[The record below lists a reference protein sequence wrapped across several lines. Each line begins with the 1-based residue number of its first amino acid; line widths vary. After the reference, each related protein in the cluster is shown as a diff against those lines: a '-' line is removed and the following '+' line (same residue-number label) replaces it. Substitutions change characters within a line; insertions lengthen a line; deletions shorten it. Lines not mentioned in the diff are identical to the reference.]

1 MKIKRIIASDMREA
15 MRQVRQLFGDEAVIL
30 SNRACP
36 EGVELVAA
44 IDFDEQA
51 IQLSAGRQAPHRVAG
66 ISSAL
71 ESKAAVESRPTA
83 PLEPLGDELTT
94 AELLAQRAKLMA
106 DRQTQAPPQVA
117 INSIPAKPTSPVI
130 PNPADNLAHG
140 AYADVWAE
148 FHAAVAGKS
157 EADQPAPAF
166 TQTKPEAA
174 RASRGVNQGVDWGVD
189 WGVNRGFDWAGS
201 PATPHVGVEEPLS
214 ELQREV
220 SQLRELFERQLAVL
234 EWHKYSAAHPI
245 ELETRERLQNLGLPL
260 GLAKSLAQ
268 TAAQQEPT
276 RALSAA
282 LRSLGQQIKTTAQA
296 QFNEGGIFAFIGP
309 TGVGKTTTLAKI
321 AAQAVLTHG
330 RDSIALI
337 TTDRFRIGAQEQL
350 RNYARILNIPL
361 HVARDEQHLSE
372 LLPAVSN
379 HRLVLIDTAGMSPRD
394 AQMMNL
400 LQKMPAIDRRVNLLL
415 VLSAQAQYSAMVDA
429 INRFSTLPLAGM
441 VLTKL
446 DETLLLGNALAALIH
461 SGLPL
466 VCSGVGQRVPEDLWY
481 PNSADLIK
489 QALEL
494 GQGEWARME
503 ANLSSPVFA
512 RQQSQA

>member
-1 MKIKRIIASDMREA
+1 MKIKRIIANDMREA
-15 MRQVRQLFGDEAVIL
+15 MRQVRQLFGDEALIL

-51 IQLSAGRQAPHRVAG
+51 IQLSAARQAPYRVAG
-66 ISSAL
+66 TSPQDRFGPSNQMPDAAPAVASS
-71 ESKAAVESRPTA
+71 
-83 PLEPLGDELTT
+83 DELTT
-94 AELLAQRAKLMA
+94 AELLAQRAKLKSE
-106 DRQTQAPPQVA
+106 RQMPPFPFA
-117 INSIPAKPTSPVI
+117 GHAEPAQG
-130 PNPADNLAHG
+130 AHCEG
-140 AYADVWAE
+140 WAE
-148 FHAAVAGKS
+148 FHAAVA
-157 EADQPAPAF
+157 DQPAPALNK
-166 TQTKPEAA
+166 TQLETP
-174 RASRGVNQGVDWGVD
+174 RAPWDG
-189 WGVNRGFDWAGS
+189 DWAPS
-201 PATPHVGVEEPLS
+201 HAQPHPSADEPLS
-214 ELQREV
+214 ELQRDV
-220 SQLRELFERQLAVL
+220 SQLRELFERQLSVL
-234 EWHKYSAAHPI
+234 EWHKYNTAHPI

-268 TAAQQEPT
+268 AAAQQEPT
-276 RALSAA
+276 RAFSAA
-282 LRSLGQQIKTTAQA
+282 LRLLGQQIKIAGQA
-296 QFNEGGIFAFIGP
+296 QFNQGGIFAFIGP

-372 LLPAVSN
+372 LLPAVSDR
-379 HRLVLIDTAGMSPRD
+379 RLVLIDTAGMSPRD
-394 AQMMNL
+394 TQMMNL
-400 LQKMPAIDRRVNLLL
+400 LHKMPKIDRRVNLLL

-481 PNSADLIK
+481 PSSADLMK
-489 QALEL
+489 QTLEL
-494 GQGEWARME
+494 GQGEWARRE
-503 ANLSSPVFA
+503 ESPLSPVFG
-512 RQQSQA
+512 RQKTPA

>member
-1 MKIKRIIASDMREA
+1 MKIKRIIANDMREA

-66 ISSAL
+66 TSSAF
-71 ESKAAVESRPTA
+71 ESKAAVESRRTA
-83 PLEPLGDELTT
+83 PSEPPADEFTT
-94 AELLAQRAKLMA
+94 AELLAQRAKLRA
-106 DRQTQAPPQVA
+106 DQQTQEPNHVA
-117 INSIPAKPTSPVI
+117 IKSSSTLFASSAT
-130 PNPADNLAHG
+130 PNPADTLAQG

-148 FHAAVAGKS
+148 FHAAVTDPS

-166 TQTKPEAA
+166 RQTKPEAA
-174 RASRGVNQGVDWGVD
+174 GVA
-189 WGVNRGFDWAGS
+189 WGVNRSGDWAGS
-201 PATPHVGVEEPLS
+201 PATPRAGVDEPLS

-220 SQLRELFERQLAVL
+220 SQLRELFERQLVVL
-234 EWHKYSAAHPI
+234 EWHKYNAAHPI
-245 ELETRERLQNLGLPL
+245 ELETRERLQNLGLPI

-268 TAAQQEPT
+268 TAAEQEPT

-282 LRSLGQQIKTTAQA
+282 LRSLGQQIKTTDQA

-372 LLPAVSN
+372 LLPAVAN
-379 HRLVLIDTAGMSPRD
+379 RRLVLIDTAGMSPRD
-394 AQMMNL
+394 TQMMNL
-400 LQKMPAIDRRVNLLL
+400 LQKMPVIDRRVNLLL

-429 INRFSTLPLAGM
+429 INRFSALPLAGM
-441 VLTKL
+441 ILTKL
-446 DETLLLGNALAALIH
+446 DETLLLGNALAALSH

-481 PNSADLIK
+481 PNSADLMK

-503 ANLSSPVFA
+503 ANLSAPVFA
-512 RQQSQA
+512 RQKSQA

>member
-51 IQLSAGRQAPHRVAG
+51 IQLSAARQAPHRVAG
-66 ISSAL
+66 VSSPL
-71 ESKAAVESRPTA
+71 TSKATVESQRAVPS
-83 PLEPLGDELTT
+83 EPPNQELTT
-94 AELLAQRAKLMA
+94 AELLAQRAKLIS
-106 DRQTQAPPQVA
+106 DRQTQEASKVA
-117 INSIPAKPTSPVI
+117 FESIPAHLASPNT
-130 PNPADNLAHG
+130 PSSADSLAHG

-148 FHAAVAGKS
+148 FHTAVA
-157 EADQPAPAF
+157 DQSAPAF
-166 TQTKPEAA
+166 AQTQPEVPPAPW
-174 RASRGVNQGVDWGVD
+174 SRNC
-189 WGVNRGFDWAGS
+189 
-201 PATPHVGVEEPLS
+201 ATPHASADEPLS

-220 SQLRELFERQLAVL
+220 SQLRELFERQLSVL
-234 EWHKYSAAHPI
+234 EWHKYNAAHPV

-268 TAAQQEPT
+268 AAAQQEPT

-282 LRSLGQQIKTTAQA
+282 LRALGQQIKIAGQA
-296 QFNEGGIFAFIGP
+296 QFNQGGIFAFIGP

-372 LLPAVSN
+372 LLPAVSDR
-379 HRLVLIDTAGMSPRD
+379 RLVLIDTAGMSPRD
-394 AQMMNL
+394 TQMMNL
-400 LQKMPAIDRRVNLLL
+400 LHKMPKINRRVNLLL

-481 PNSADLIK
+481 PSSADLIK
-489 QALEL
+489 QTLDL
-494 GQGEWARME
+494 GQGEWARRE
-503 ANLSSPVFA
+503 ESLSSPVFA
-512 RQQSQA
+512 REKSSA

>member
-1 MKIKRIIASDMREA
+1 
-15 MRQVRQLFGDEAVIL
+15 V
-30 SNRACP
+30 
-36 EGVELVAA
+36 
-44 IDFDEQA
+44 
-51 IQLSAGRQAPHRVAG
+51 
-66 ISSAL
+66 
-71 ESKAAVESRPTA
+71 
-83 PLEPLGDELTT
+83 
-94 AELLAQRAKLMA
+94 
-106 DRQTQAPPQVA
+106 
-117 INSIPAKPTSPVI
+117 
-130 PNPADNLAHG
+130 
-140 AYADVWAE
+140 
-148 FHAAVAGKS
+148 
-157 EADQPAPAF
+157 ADQPAPASS
-166 TQTKPEAA
+166 QTKPEALP
-174 RASRGVNQGVDWGVD
+174 ASWG
-189 WGVNRGFDWAGS
+189 GDWAGNR
-201 PATPHVGVEEPLS
+201 ATPQASVEEPLS

-220 SQLRELFERQLAVL
+220 SQLRELFERQLSVL
-234 EWHKYSAAHPI
+234 EWHKYNTAHPV

-268 TAAQQEPT
+268 AAAQQEPT

-282 LRSLGQQIKTTAQA
+282 LRALGQQIKIAGQA
-296 QFNEGGIFAFIGP
+296 QFNQGGIFAFIGP

-372 LLPAVSN
+372 LIPAVSDR
-379 HRLVLIDTAGMSPRD
+379 RLVLIDTAGMSPRD
-394 AQMMNL
+394 TQMMNL
-400 LQKMPAIDRRVNLLL
+400 LHKMPNIDRRVNLLL

-446 DETLLLGNALAALIH
+446 DETLLLGNALSALIH

-481 PNSADLIK
+481 PSSADLMK
-489 QALEL
+489 QTLEL
-494 GQGEWARME
+494 GQGEWARRE
-503 ANLSSPVFA
+503 ESLLSPVFGGQKSSA
-512 RQQSQA
+512 

>member
-51 IQLSAGRQAPHRVAG
+51 IRLSAGRQAPHRVAG
-66 ISSAL
+66 VSA
-71 ESKAAVESRPTA
+71 SIPSAAITQAIHHTTITDCRSDR
-83 PLEPLGDELTT
+83 TT
-94 AELLAQRAKLMA
+94 AELLALRAKNA
-106 DRQTQAPPQVA
+106 AERQAMPQPESSEPTQSSAVS
-117 INSIPAKPTSPVI
+117 NS
-130 PNPADNLAHG
+130 PADLVQA
-140 AYADVWAE
+140 AFADAWAE
-148 FHAAVAGKS
+148 FHTVADPHPSALLDAAPPPRS
-157 EADQPAPAF
+157 AP
-166 TQTKPEAA
+166 TSTLK
-174 RASRGVNQGVDWGVD
+174 ASSAWGVGLPD
-189 WGVNRGFDWAGS
+189 EPV
-201 PATPHVGVEEPLS
+201 ATSSDPGEALN
-214 ELQREV
+214 ELKTEM
-220 SQLRELFERQLAVL
+220 SQLRELFERQLSVL
-234 EWHKYSAAHPI
+234 EWHKYSAAHPV
-245 ELETRERLQNLGLPL
+245 ELETRERLQTLGLPL

-268 TAAQQEPT
+268 AAAQQEPT

-282 LRSLGQQIKTTAQA
+282 LKTLGQRINVSEHEVINQ
-296 QFNEGGIFAFIGP
+296 GGIFAFIGP

-350 RNYARILNIPL
+350 RNYARIFNIPL

-372 LLPAVSN
+372 LLPAVADR
-379 HRLVLIDTAGMSPRD
+379 RLVLIDTAGMSPRD
-394 AQMMNL
+394 LQMMNL
-400 LQKMPAIDRRVNLLL
+400 LKKMPEIDQRVNLLL

-429 INRFSTLPLAGM
+429 INRFQALPLAGM
-441 VLTKL
+441 ILTKL
-446 DETLLLGNALAALIH
+446 DETLLLGNALAALVH

-481 PNSADLIK
+481 PSTSDLIK
-489 QALEL
+489 QAIEL
-494 GQGEWARME
+494 GQGEWARTE
-503 ANLSSPVFA
+503 AEISPPFFTTQKVGA
-512 RQQSQA
+512 

>member
-51 IQLSAGRQAPHRVAG
+51 IRLSAARQAPHRVAG
-66 ISSAL
+66 AAITPEPNAANLPHSASL
-71 ESKAAVESRPTA
+71 KPNANANA
-83 PLEPLGDELTT
+83 NANADELTT
-94 AELLAQRAKLMA
+94 AELLAQRAKKAA
-106 DRQTQAPPQVA
+106 DRHTPEPAQFTGE
-117 INSIPAKPTSPVI
+117 SISAKPASI
-130 PNPADNLAHG
+130 HSQNPDDAFAQG

-148 FHAAVAGKS
+148 FHAAA
-157 EADQPAPAF
+157 ANQPAPAF
-166 TQTKPEAA
+166 TNKNPEAA
-174 RASRGVNQGVDWGVD
+174 QASWEADRAFSR
-189 WGVNRGFDWAGS
+189 
-201 PATPHVGVEEPLS
+201 ATQSASADEPLS

-220 SQLRELFERQLAVL
+220 SQLRELFERQLSVL
-234 EWHKYSAAHPI
+234 EWHKYNTAHPV

-268 TAAQQEPT
+268 AAAKQEPT

-282 LRSLGQQIKTTAQA
+282 LRSLGQQIKIGGQA
-296 QFNEGGIFAFIGP
+296 AFDQGGIFAFIGP

-379 HRLVLIDTAGMSPRD
+379 RRLVLIDTAGMSPRD
-394 AQMMNL
+394 TQMMNL
-400 LQKMPAIDRRVNLLL
+400 LHKMPEIDRRVNMLL

-429 INRFSTLPLAGM
+429 INRFSSVPLAGM

-481 PNSADLIK
+481 PNSADLMK

-503 ANLSSPVFA
+503 ANLSSPGFG
-512 RQQSQA
+512 SQKVGA